1 MALARATLGDV
12 MFEQQAAEG
21 GTWTLEQA
29 AVEAGQPELAPADR
43 ASPSTGRRPGLTQR
57 EKEVLRLVAEGVTN
71 HEIADRLIIGEA
83 TVKRHMDNVF
93 AKLGVS
99 SRTAAAT
106 AAMPSGL
113 I

>member
-1 MALARATLGDV
+1 
-12 MFEQQAAEG
+12 
-21 GTWTLEQA
+21 
-29 AVEAGQPELAPADR
+29 
-43 ASPSTGRRPGLTQR
+43 
-57 EKEVLRLVAEGVTN
+57 VLRLVAEGVTN

-106 AAMPSGL
+106 AAMRSGL

>member
-1 MALARATLGDV
+1 VELDAHRRCVRAHRLH
-12 MFEQQAAEG
+12 AE
-21 GTWTLEQA
+21 
-29 AVEAGQPELAPADR
+29 P
-43 ASPSTGRRPGLTQR
+43 R

-106 AAMPSGL
+106 AAMRSGL